1 MPTLRFTAQLQITT
15 AEFPVTARNLSRKT
29 AIAAILKANGTR
41 RNLKSK
47 ATCFQAHGGRRRLK
61 NLSLSPSVTYV
72 RSRGVQ
78 ARVVTRVAGA
88 KRGGR
93 GGRHELGSALTNNCP
108 LSFPFSEP
116 APQYV
121 LRGVECGSR

>member
-15 AEFPVTARNLSRKT
+15 AECPVTARNLSRKT
-29 AIAAILKANGTR
+29 AIAAILKAKGTQ

-61 NLSLSPSVTYV
+61 NLSLSPSVTYA

-78 ARVVTRVAGA
+78 ARVAGA
-88 KRGGR
+88 GREWGKTLSRSERKRWR
-93 GGRHELGSALTNNCP
+93 SALAICAD
-108 LSFPFSEP
+108 E
-116 APQYV
+116 
-121 LRGVECGSR
+121 